1 MNQSGTMK
9 FSLMFFASSE
19 ESLGEDK
26 YRLLV
31 ESARVGD
38 RHGLSPLWVPERH
51 FTTFGCIYP
60 NPAVLHAALAR
71 ETQRIR
77 LHAGS
82 VVLPL
87 HDPIRVA
94 EEWAVVDNLSAGRV
108 GVAFASGWN
117 PDDSAFFP
125 DRYERP
131 REEMCAAIETV
142 QRLWRGETVASTSG
156 TGRPAQVRT
165 YPAPLQKALPIWITA
180 AGNPDT
186 FVKAGEMGT
195 PVLPHLLDQGIEEL
209 ARKIDLYRE
218 ARRRRGHD
226 PAAGQVTV
234 MVHTFVGTNLEEV
247 RETARGPY
255 LQYLKANASLHREL
269 ARSRG
274 REVDVASLSAE
285 SLDDFVNFL
294 YDRFA

>member
-31 ESARVGD
+31 ESARFGD
-38 RHGLSPLWVPERH
+38 RHGFSTLWVPERH

-94 EEWAVVDNLSAGRV
+94 EEWAVVDNLSAGGV

-117 PDDSAFFP
+117 PHDFAFFP
-125 DRYERP
+125 DRYERR
-131 REEMCAAIETV
+131 REEMFAAIETV
-142 QRLWRGETVASTSG
+142 ERLWRG
-156 TGRPAQVRT
+156 GRGGGGGGGAPQPAV
-165 YPAPLQKALPIWITA
+165 PA
-180 AGNPDT
+180 G
-186 FVKAGEMGT
+186 
-195 PVLPHLLDQGIEEL
+195 
-209 ARKIDLYRE
+209 
-218 ARRRRGHD
+218 RRRCAPTRHLCRR
-226 PAAGQVTV
+226 
-234 MVHTFVGTNLEEV
+234 HC
-247 RETARGPY
+247 
-255 LQYLKANASLHREL
+255 
-269 ARSRG
+269 RSGSPSRAI
-274 REVDVASLSAE
+274 RTRS
-285 SLDDFVNFL
+285 
-294 YDRFA
+294 